1 MAAAVVDRIIG
12 GYAQSS
18 VPLVTMMDMLL
29 LPESSAMVG
38 TPVRLIVR
46 LVAGEISREVFISKV
61 E

>member
-1 MAAAVVDRIIG
+1 
-12 GYAQSS
+12 
-18 VPLVTMMDMLL
+18 MMDMLL

-38 TPVRLIVR
+38 TPVRLVVR